1 MTLSDILYKLS
12 KYVAYNRWVFAQ
24 DKMMSARL
32 SLVEAKYEFLNRS
45 DLSRKARD
53 KYCRI
58 CAERD
63 DSIGETK

>member
-1 MTLSDILYKLS
+1 MILSNMLYKLR
-12 KYVAYNRWVFAQ
+12 KCIANIRWVFAQ
-24 DKMMSARL
+24 DKMMSVRL